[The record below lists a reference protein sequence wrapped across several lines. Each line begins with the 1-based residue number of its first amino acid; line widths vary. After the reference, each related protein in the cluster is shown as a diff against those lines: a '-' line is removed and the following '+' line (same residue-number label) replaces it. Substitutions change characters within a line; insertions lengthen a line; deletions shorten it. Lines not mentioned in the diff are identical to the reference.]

1 MRKFF
6 RYLLLVLA
14 DSKKLPEA
22 LNKSKTSLELDSI
35 AAQPLKVFR
44 ASGIDKLVQIREAA
58 L

>member
-14 DSKKLPEA
+14 DSKKLSEA

-35 AAQPLKVFR
+35 VLMGGGK
-44 ASGIDKLVQIREAA
+44 DET
-58 L
+58 